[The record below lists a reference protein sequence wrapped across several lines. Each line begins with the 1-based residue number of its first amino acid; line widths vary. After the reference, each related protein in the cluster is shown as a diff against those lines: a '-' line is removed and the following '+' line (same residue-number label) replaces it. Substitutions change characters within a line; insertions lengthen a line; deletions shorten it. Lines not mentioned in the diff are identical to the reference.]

1 MSVDKNKAIIDFL
14 ITCPQIYESPLYFNF
29 VNANDS
35 DKQIVTM
42 ASDRYTNKPYIDGS
56 VNKQY
61 SLTILD
67 FRSISDMA
75 VVKMSGYDSENVIDL
90 SDVQALI
97 DWISEQN
104 ELKNF
109 PNFGEDCI
117 IEQMYTTTEE
127 PKFEGINDELS
138 PPLAMYSITI
148 RIEYTDVSK
157 VLWR

>member
-61 SLTILD
+61 
-67 FRSISDMA
+67 
-75 VVKMSGYDSENVIDL
+75 
-90 SDVQALI
+90 
-97 DWISEQN
+97 
-104 ELKNF
+104 
-109 PNFGEDCI
+109 
-117 IEQMYTTTEE
+117 
-127 PKFEGINDELS
+127 
-138 PPLAMYSITI
+138 
-148 RIEYTDVSK
+148 
-157 VLWR
+157 